1 MNNMT
6 QYGCVIT
13 EEMTE
18 KVVSNV
24 VTVGDTGVVIV
35 SKDGKYGGIN
45 ARKDLLLPVMF
56 DYAYSITSG
65 GETSYYI
72 VYNNVDYSAVEYIE
86 RMKEVLGYNKEE
98 ENIDELNASI
108 AENMS
113 ELEIQLFNATFESY
127 AGEYS
132 GSSVRSLI
140 GKVKMSNEIQDI
152 KVKIEYNGNTYIND
166 TGALTDTIDVTAN
179 YTIELQYNEDKNF
192 IEKIIIK

>member
-1 MNNMT
+1 MI
-6 QYGCVIT
+6 QFGCVIT

-18 KVVSNV
+18 KVVNNV

-45 ARKDLLLPVMF
+45 AKKDLLLPVMF
-56 DYAYSITSG
+56 DYVYSITSG

-72 VYNNVDYSAVEYIE
+72 VYNDVDYSAVEYID

-98 ENIDELNASI
+98 EDIDELNASI
-108 AENMS
+108 AESMS
-113 ELEIQLFNATFESY
+113 EQEIQLFNVAFESY
-127 AGEYS
+127 AGEHS
-132 GSSVRSLI
+132 GSSLRTLI
-140 GKVKMSNEIQDI
+140 DIVKNSNSGEGLKVKFER
-152 KVKIEYNGNTYIND
+152 EGNVYVND
-166 TGALTDTIDVTAN
+166 TGTLRDTIDVTAN